1 MTTEHED
8 RILTVILSRIWKL
21 SFEFTRYT
29 DIPEDATAQEI
40 WDEFL
45 RWAGWKEVPLKEVT
59 P

>member
-8 RILTVILSRIWKL
+8 RIITVIVSRTWKL
-21 SFEFTRYT
+21 CFEFTRYT

-40 WDEFL
+40 WDDFR
-45 RWAGWKEVPLKEVT
+45 RWAGWEEVPLKEVT